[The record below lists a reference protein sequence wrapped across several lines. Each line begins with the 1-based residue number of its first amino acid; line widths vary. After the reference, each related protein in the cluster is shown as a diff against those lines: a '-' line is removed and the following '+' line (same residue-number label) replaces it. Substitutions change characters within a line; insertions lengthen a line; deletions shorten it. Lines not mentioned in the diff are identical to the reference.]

1 MRIGLSLNEVALLLQ
16 VLHNSLAALIAV
28 HAVVGTAVF
37 VDGAVIGDDPDH
49 LQVMPQA
56 NLKVVGVMCGSHLHR
71 TGTEADFAV
80 FVAHNGDLPVHN
92 SIRYTKQLPD
102 ANYWTYSVTRS
113 ECGKFK
119 GVSADFSAYDSF
131 DFILLKDHREPTEVE
146 MEEVKQNW
154 EYLKEMN
161 VGKANYLCKGKNT
174 MPASKEDILQDKIF
188 NSQVEQ
194 YVNTEDCKVAVL
206 NAFPIFLFDYF
217 K

>member
-1 MRIGLSLNEVALLLQ
+1 MFNQLLL
-16 VLHNSLAALIAV
+16 LFLNYARYKR
-28 HAVVGTAVF
+28 
-37 VDGAVIGDDPDH
+37 GD
-49 LQVMPQA
+49 
-56 NLKVVGVMCGSHLHR
+56 
-71 TGTEADFAV
+71 
-80 FVAHNGDLPVHN
+80 
-92 SIRYTKQLPD
+92 
-102 ANYWTYSVTRS
+102 
-113 ECGKFK
+113 
-119 GVSADFSAYDSF
+119 AY
-131 DFILLKDHREPTEVE
+131 
-146 MEEVKQNW
+146 